1 MRNCFSI
8 AFLFFL
14 GLTPLKADENESI
27 ALLCNWHPV
36 VTLPDRMKVF
46 GLIFNDG
53 RLEMLGLDAD
63 GEVRGS
69 GLGVYIE
76 DDAYWYWEGAPLFG
90 RNALNRKTL
99 SSAKG
104 EVRCERSQ
112 SSNSL
117 RSSLKV
123 LSEKFRNKG

>member
-1 MRNCFSI
+1 MFHI
-8 AFLFFL
+8 VFLFFL
-14 GLTPLKADENESI
+14 GLIPLKADENVEV
-27 ALLCNWHPV
+27 ALLCDWQPV
-36 VTLPDRMKVF
+36 VTLPDRMKIF
-46 GLIFNDG
+46 GLIFKDG
-53 RLEMLGLDAD
+53 QVEMLGLDAE

>member
-8 AFLFFL
+8 VFLFFL
-14 GLTPLKADENESI
+14 GLIPLKADENDKV

-76 DDAYWYWEGAPLFG
+76 DDAYWSWEGAPLFG
-90 RNALNRKTL
+90 RNALDRKTL
-99 SSAKG
+99 SSAEG
-104 EVRCERSQ
+104 DVICEHSQ
-112 SSNSL
+112 SPNSL
-117 RSSLKV
+117 RSRLKV
-123 LSEKFRNKG
+123 LGEKFRNKD

>member
-8 AFLFFL
+8 VFLFFL
-14 GLTPLKADENESI
+14 SLIPLKADENEKV
-27 ALLCNWHPV
+27 ALLCNWHPT

>member
-8 AFLFFL
+8 VFLFFL
-14 GLTPLKADENESI
+14 GLTSLKADENEKV

-46 GLIFNDG
+46 GLIFNGG
-53 RLEMLGLDAD
+53 RLEMLGLDAE

-90 RNALNRKTL
+90 RNRLDRKTL
-99 SSAKG
+99 SSAEG
-104 EVRCERSQ
+104 DVRCEYSQ
-112 SSNSL
+112 SPSSL